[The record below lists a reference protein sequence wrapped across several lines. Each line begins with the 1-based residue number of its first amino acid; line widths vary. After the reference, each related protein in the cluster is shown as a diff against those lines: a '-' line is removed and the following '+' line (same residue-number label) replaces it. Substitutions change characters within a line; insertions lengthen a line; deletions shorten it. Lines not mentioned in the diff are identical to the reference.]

1 LVTPA
6 AVARF
11 VIKYRHGVCGLTVHN
26 QLIERVLARLHAG
39 GALYGMNSADKIQ
52 CIDNEQM
59 DGHGVLPYE
68 SACRVTFTAS
78 GGEDL
83 KQHFAGW
90 RLTPYPAYK

>member
-39 GALYGMNSADKIQ
+39 RPLDGVNATNEIE

-59 DGHGVLPYE
+59 DGHGVLPDK
-68 SACRVTFTAS
+68 SGCRVTFTVG

-83 KQHFAGW
+83 KQHFAGR